1 MAETD
6 PNGLDPHE
14 PGAKLDAGKIRPQ
27 LVLGGFSRALEEVVK
42 VGTYG
47 ADKYTDNG
55 WMQVENGIERYSDA
69 AMRHW
74 LEEAQGLEC
83 DPESKLLHAAHHAWN
98 ALARLELILR
108 DAERRHGS

>member
-1 MAETD
+1 MTETD

-47 ADKYTDNG
+47 ANKYTELSDIQMLQCVTG
-55 WMQVENGIERYSDA
+55 W
-69 AMRHW
+69 
-74 LEEAQGLEC
+74 
-83 DPESKLLHAAHHAWN
+83 K
-98 ALARLELILR
+98 
-108 DAERRHGS
+108 RRKDSSATRKATCCTPHTSPGMPWHDWS